1 MGVVSREA
9 ILLSGIFAGFL
20 FLLCWLNR
28 NGRTFFN
35 DSEGLTIDEF
45 AAVSALPLWIYVGIS
60 MALNGPNITEVEVD
74 FFEVLSWV
82 PVATIAKQAV
92 ARFGFPGKRGS
103 KAPDYGGYGGYGG
116 GYEGEDY
123 AQQPPE
129 RRQP

>member
-1 MGVVSREA
+1 MGIVSRDA
-9 ILLSGIFAGFL
+9 VLLSGIFAGFL
-20 FLLCWLNR
+20 FLICWLNR
-28 NGRTFFN
+28 HGRTFFN

-92 ARFGFPGKRGS
+92 ARIGFPGKRGS
-103 KAPDYGGYGGYGG
+103 KLPDYGGFEGGNEGG
-116 GYEGEDY
+116 TWGP
-123 AQQPPE
+123 QPTE
-129 RRQP
+129 RRES